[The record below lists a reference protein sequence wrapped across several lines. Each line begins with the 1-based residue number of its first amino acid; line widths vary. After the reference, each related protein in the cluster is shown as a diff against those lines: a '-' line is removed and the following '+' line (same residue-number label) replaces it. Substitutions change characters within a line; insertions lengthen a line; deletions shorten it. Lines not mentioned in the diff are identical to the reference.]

1 MIRILQNAI
10 FITNRATDFQAN
22 RQNAFQKI
30 HIVLKREC

>member
-1 MIRILQNAI
+1 MPFSPQIE
-10 FITNRATDFQAN
+10 QAA